1 MGKKKKILLGL
12 LIALIVVIGGLLGV
26 FYFSPATG
34 YGLLLRLIAHSSPP
48 QEDSPPANVSLTLEE
63 KLSEA
68 QHGPEGY
75 QSMILTEEELNIYIQ
90 QNFGDQ
96 IPAEIKSWRV
106 SLRGDRV
113 LLKLVLDLNEFR
125 EALGEELSEDVARV
139 LRGYVTLSVRG
150 RFWGEEGIGWVD
162 IERLRLG
169 FLPIPVSLIRRMIIS
184 KGSQADTE
192 FLDKGFLL
200 PEGFVKVEV
209 RDSQI
214 IINERD

>member
-1 MGKKKKILLGL
+1 MGKKRKVLLGL
-12 LIALIVVIGGLLGV
+12 LIALIVVIGGFLGL
-26 FYFSPATG
+26 FYFSPTTG
-34 YGLLLRLIAHSSPP
+34 YGLLIRLIAHSSMP
-48 QEDSPPANVSLTLEE
+48 QMQSLPANIPLILKE

-68 QHGPEGY
+68 HRGQDGY
-75 QSMILTEEELNIYIQ
+75 QSMVLSEEELNLYIQ

-113 LLKLVLDLNEFR
+113 LLKLVIDLSEFR
-125 EALGEELSEDVARV
+125 EALGEELPEDVARV
-139 LRGYVTLSVRG
+139 LRGYITLSVRG
-150 RFWGEEGIGWVD
+150 RFWGEEGIAWVD

-169 FLPIPVSLIRRMIIS
+169 FLPIPVGLIRRMIIS